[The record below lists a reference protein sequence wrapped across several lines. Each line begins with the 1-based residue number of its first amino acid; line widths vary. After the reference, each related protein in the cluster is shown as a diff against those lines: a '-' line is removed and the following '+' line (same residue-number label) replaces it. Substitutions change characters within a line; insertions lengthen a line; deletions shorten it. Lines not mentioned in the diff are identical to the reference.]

1 MSTQIQAQSS
11 VLLHFTLKLED
22 GSTADSSHAQG
33 KPALFAL
40 GNDSLSPEIEAQLIG
55 LSEGEKKTFS
65 LAGDT
70 VFGKHNPDLVQ
81 YFSLRDFM
89 ETGIPEIGT
98 IMLFTGMNG
107 SEIPGVV
114 KAIEGESITVDFN
127 HPLAEQ
133 QITFE
138 IEVLEID
145 PQLESHHANIN
156 G

>member
-11 VLLHFTLKLED
+11 VLLNFTLKLED
-22 GSTADSSHAQG
+22 GSTADSSQAQG

-40 GNDSLSPEIEAQLIG
+40 GNDSLSPELEAQLIG

-89 ETGIPEIGT
+89 ETGTPEIGT
-98 IMLFTGMNG
+98 IMLFTAMNG
-107 SEIPGVV
+107 SEMPGVV
-114 KAIEGESITVDFN
+114 KDIEGESITVDFN

>member
-11 VLLHFTLKLED
+11 VLLNFTLKLED
-22 GSTADSSHAQG
+22 GSTADSSQAQG

-40 GNDSLSPEIEAQLIG
+40 GNGSLSPELEAQLIG

-70 VFGKHNPDLVQ
+70 IFGKHNPDLVQ

-89 ETGIPEIGT
+89 ETGTPEIGT
-98 IMLFTGMNG
+98 IMLFTAMNG
-107 SEIPGVV
+107 SEMPGVV

>member
-11 VLLHFTLKLED
+11 VLLNFTLKLED
-22 GSTADSSHAQG
+22 GSTADSSQAQG
-33 KPALFAL
+33 KPALFTL
-40 GNDSLSPEIEAQLIG
+40 GNDSLSPELEAQLIG

-89 ETGIPEIGT
+89 ETGTPEIGT
-98 IMLFTGMNG
+98 IMLFTAMNG
-107 SEIPGVV
+107 SEMPGVV

-133 QITFE
+133 QVTFE

>member
-11 VLLHFTLKLED
+11 VLLNFTLKLED
-22 GSTADSSHAQG
+22 GSTADSSQAQG

-40 GNDSLSPEIEAQLIG
+40 GNDSLSPELEAQLIG

-89 ETGIPEIGT
+89 ETGTPEIGT
-98 IMLFTGMNG
+98 IILFTAMNG
-107 SEIPGVV
+107 SEMPGVV

>member
-11 VLLHFTLKLED
+11 VLLNFTLKLED
-22 GSTADSSHAQG
+22 GSTADSSQAQG

-40 GNDSLSPEIEAQLIG
+40 GNGSLSPELEAQLIG

-65 LAGDT
+65 LAGDM

-89 ETGIPEIGT
+89 ETGTPEIGT
-98 IMLFTGMNG
+98 IMLFTAMNG
-107 SEIPGVV
+107 SEMPGVV

>member
-11 VLLHFTLKLED
+11 VLLNFTLKLED
-22 GSTADSSHAQG
+22 GSTADSSQAQG

-40 GNDSLSPEIEAQLIG
+40 GNGSLSPELEAQLIG

-89 ETGIPEIGT
+89 ETGTPEIGT
-98 IMLFTGMNG
+98 IMLFTAMNG
-107 SEIPGVV
+107 SEMPGVV

>member
-11 VLLHFTLKLED
+11 VLLNFTLKLED
-22 GSTADSSHAQG
+22 GSTADSSQAQG

-40 GNDSLSPEIEAQLIG
+40 GNDSLSPELEAQLIG
-55 LSEGEKKTFS
+55 LSEGEKKIFS

-89 ETGIPEIGT
+89 ETGTPEIGT
-98 IMLFTGMNG
+98 IMLFTAMNG
-107 SEIPGVV
+107 SEMPGVV

>member
-33 KPALFAL
+33 KPALFVL
-40 GNDSLSPEIEAQLIG
+40 GNDSLSPELEIQLLG
-55 LSEGEKKTFS
+55 LNEGEKKCFS
-65 LAGDT
+65 LPGDA

-81 YFSLRDFM
+81 YFSLRDFI

-98 IMLFTGMNG
+98 IMLFSAMNG
-107 SEIPGVV
+107 SEMPGVV
-114 KAIEGESITVDFN
+114 KSIEGESITVDFN

-133 QITFE
+133 QISFD
-138 IEVLEID
+138 IEVLEVD
-145 PQLESHHANIN
+145 PQLESQNANIN

>member
-1 MSTQIQAQSS
+1 MSTQIQAKSA

-33 KPALFAL
+33 KPALFVL
-40 GNDSLSPEIEAQLIG
+40 GNDSLSPELEAKLIG
-55 LSEGEKKTFS
+55 LNEGEKKNFS
-65 LAGDT
+65 LPGDT

-89 ETGIPEIGT
+89 DTGIPEIGT
-98 IMLFTGMNG
+98 IMLFTAMNG
-107 SEIPGVV
+107 SEMPGVV
-114 KAIEGESITVDFN
+114 KSIEGESITVDFN

-133 QITFE
+133 QISFE
-138 IEVLEID
+138 IEVLEVD
-145 PQLESHHANIN
+145 PQLENHNANIN

>member
-33 KPALFAL
+33 KPALFVL
-40 GNDSLSPEIEAQLIG
+40 GNDSLSPELEVQLLG
-55 LSEGEKKTFS
+55 LYEGEKKSFS
-65 LAGDT
+65 LPGDA

-81 YFSLRDFM
+81 YFSLRDFI

-98 IMLFTGMNG
+98 IMLFSAMNG
-107 SEIPGVV
+107 SEMPGVV
-114 KAIEGESITVDFN
+114 KSIEGESITVDFN

-133 QITFE
+133 QISFD
-138 IEVLEID
+138 IEVLEVD
-145 PQLESHHANIN
+145 PQLESQNANIN

>member
-1 MSTQIQAQSS
+1 MSTQIQSQSS

-33 KPALFAL
+33 KPALFVL
-40 GNDSLSPEIEAQLIG
+40 GNGSLSSELESQLLG
-55 LSEGEKKTFS
+55 LKAGEKKNFS
-65 LAGDT
+65 LHGDT

-81 YFSLRDFM
+81 YFSLRDFT

-98 IMLFTGMNG
+98 IMLFSTMNG
-107 SEIPGVV
+107 SEMPGIV
-114 KAIEGESITVDFN
+114 KSIEGESITVDFN

-133 QITFE
+133 QISFE
-138 IEVLEID
+138 IEVLEVD
-145 PQLESHHANIN
+145 PQLESQNANID

>member
-33 KPALFAL
+33 KPALFVL
-40 GNDSLSPEIEAQLIG
+40 GNDSLSPELETQLLG
-55 LSEGEKKTFS
+55 LNEGEKKSFS
-65 LAGDT
+65 LPGDA

-81 YFSLRDFM
+81 YFSLRDFI

-98 IMLFTGMNG
+98 IMLFSAMNG
-107 SEIPGVV
+107 SEMPGVV
-114 KAIEGESITVDFN
+114 KSIEGESITVDFN

-133 QITFE
+133 QISFD
-138 IEVLEID
+138 IEVLEVD
-145 PQLESHHANIN
+145 PQLESQNANIN

>member
-11 VLLHFTLKLED
+11 VLLNFTLKLED
-22 GSTADSSHAQG
+22 GSTADSSQAQG
-33 KPALFAL
+33 KPALFTL
-40 GNDSLSPEIEAQLIG
+40 GNDSLSPELEAQLIG

-89 ETGIPEIGT
+89 ETGTPEIGT
-98 IMLFTGMNG
+98 IMLFTAMNG
-107 SEIPGVV
+107 SEMPGVV

>member
-11 VLLHFTLKLED
+11 VLLNFTLKLED
-22 GSTADSSHAQG
+22 GSTADSSQAQG
-33 KPALFAL
+33 KPALFIL
-40 GNDSLSPEIEAQLIG
+40 GNDSLSPELEAQLIG

-89 ETGIPEIGT
+89 ETGTPEIGT
-98 IMLFTGMNG
+98 IMLFTAMNG
-107 SEIPGVV
+107 SEMPGVV

>member
-40 GNDSLSPEIEAQLIG
+40 GNDSLSPELEAQLIG

-107 SEIPGVV
+107 SEMPGVV

-138 IEVLEID
+138 IEVLEIA

>member
-1 MSTQIQAQSS
+1 M
-11 VLLHFTLKLED
+11 
-22 GSTADSSHAQG
+22 
-33 KPALFAL
+33 
-40 GNDSLSPEIEAQLIG
+40 
-55 LSEGEKKTFS
+55 
-65 LAGDT
+65 
-70 VFGKHNPDLVQ
+70 Q

-89 ETGIPEIGT
+89 ETGTPEIGT
-98 IMLFTGMNG
+98 IMLFTAMNG
-107 SEIPGVV
+107 SEMPGVV

>member
-1 MSTQIQAQSS
+1 MSTQIQPQSS

-22 GSTADSSHAQG
+22 GSTADSSLAQG
-33 KPALFAL
+33 KPALFVL
-40 GNDSLSPEIEAQLIG
+40 GNDSLSPELEAQLIG
-55 LSEGEKKTFS
+55 LSVGDKKTFS

-70 VFGKHNPDLVQ
+70 VFGKHNPDLMQ

-89 ETGIPEIGT
+89 DTGIPEIGT
-98 IMLFTGMNG
+98 IMLFTSMNG

-114 KAIEGESITVDFN
+114 KSIEGESITVDFN

-138 IEVLEID
+138 IEVIEID
-145 PQLESHHANIN
+145 PQLESQHANIN

>member
-11 VLLHFTLKLED
+11 VLLNFTLKLED
-22 GSTADSSHAQG
+22 GSTADSSQAQG

-40 GNDSLSPEIEAQLIG
+40 GNDSLSPELEAQLIG

-89 ETGIPEIGT
+89 ETGTPEIGT
-98 IMLFTGMNG
+98 IMLFTAMNG
-107 SEIPGVV
+107 SEMPGVV

-133 QITFE
+133 QVTFE

>member
-11 VLLHFTLKLED
+11 VLLNFTLKLED
-22 GSTADSSHAQG
+22 GSTADSSQAQG

-40 GNDSLSPEIEAQLIG
+40 GNDSLSPELEAQLIG

-107 SEIPGVV
+107 SEMPGVV

>member
-11 VLLHFTLKLED
+11 VLLNFTLKLED
-22 GSTADSSHAQG
+22 GSTADSSQAQG

-40 GNDSLSPEIEAQLIG
+40 GNDSLSPELEAQLIG

-89 ETGIPEIGT
+89 ETGTPEIGT
-98 IMLFTGMNG
+98 IMLFTAMNG
-107 SEIPGVV
+107 SEMPGVV

-138 IEVLEID
+138 IEILEID

>member
-1 MSTQIQAQSS
+1 
-11 VLLHFTLKLED
+11 
-22 GSTADSSHAQG
+22 
-33 KPALFAL
+33 
-40 GNDSLSPEIEAQLIG
+40 
-55 LSEGEKKTFS
+55 
-65 LAGDT
+65 
-70 VFGKHNPDLVQ
+70 
-81 YFSLRDFM
+81 M
-89 ETGIPEIGT
+89 ETGTPEIGT
-98 IMLFTGMNG
+98 IMLFTAMNG
-107 SEIPGVV
+107 SEMPGVV

>member
-11 VLLHFTLKLED
+11 VLLNFTLKLED
-22 GSTADSSHAQG
+22 GSTADSSQAQG

-40 GNDSLSPEIEAQLIG
+40 GNDSLSPELEAQLIG

-89 ETGIPEIGT
+89 ETGTPEIGT
-98 IMLFTGMNG
+98 IMLFTAMNG
-107 SEIPGVV
+107 SEMPGVV

-145 PQLESHHANIN
+145 PQLESYHANIN

>member
-11 VLLHFTLKLED
+11 VLLNFTLKLED
-22 GSTADSSHAQG
+22 GSTADSSQAQG

-40 GNDSLSPEIEAQLIG
+40 GNDSLSPELEAQLIG

-89 ETGIPEIGT
+89 ETGTPEIGT
-98 IMLFTGMNG
+98 IMLFTAMNG
-107 SEIPGVV
+107 SEMPGVV

>member
-1 MSTQIQAQSS
+1 MFTQIQAQSS
-11 VLLHFTLKLED
+11 VLLNFTLKLED
-22 GSTADSSHAQG
+22 GSTADSSQAQG

-40 GNDSLSPEIEAQLIG
+40 GNDSLSPELEAQLIG

-89 ETGIPEIGT
+89 ETGPPEIGT
-98 IMLFTGMNG
+98 IMLFTAMNG
-107 SEIPGVV
+107 SEMPGVV